1 MQGANNMQVDERF
14 AAFFEA
20 QFAKKLGSGSDQV
33 IPTAAAQSSSGG
45 VNIPRKATSIPAKKQ
60 PLVKAGSSLPAMM
73 PIKKQ
78 QLSSSSS
85 TSSVLS
91 SMHPGAY
98 DGSSV
103 DGNDLN
109 EDVVSPSGEEFN
121 VSATSAASYSIGG
134 GNGSDSNSGAST
146 PPSGYSSMT
155 FQTST
160 NTPPS
165 ELLSSSSS
173 GQQVN
178 LPKKVLAPPKKIL
191 PPPTTKAIESAEA
204 KTAALMKQLQ
214 AAEAAAAEAAAR
226 HALEKE
232 QWEAS

>member
-45 VNIPRKATSIPAKKQ
+45 VNIPRKATTIPAKKQ

-134 GNGSDSNSGAST
+134 GNGSDNAPTAAQNGGVNQGGGGGGGLSPTAGANGGSGIVILRAPKAADNKWSVS
-146 PPSGYSSMT
+146 PG
-155 FQTST
+155 T
-160 NTPPS
+160 NTKTTAPN
-165 ELLSSSSS
+165 
-173 GQQVN
+173 GDVIATFTVDGN
-178 LPKKVLAPPKKIL
+178 LVV
-191 PPPTTKAIESAEA
+191 S
-204 KTAALMKQLQ
+204 
-214 AAEAAAAEAAAR
+214 
-226 HALEKE
+226 
-232 QWEAS
+232 